1 MGQCKSRLNIF
12 TEICM
17 TKFVRSHGHEFSA
30 CKFKENAQEDSL
42 LAVEIVKGRGG
53 AVLRFCFLI

>member
-12 TEICM
+12 TEIYM
-17 TKFVRSHGHEFSA
+17 TKFLCSHGHEFSA

-42 LAVEIVKGRGG
+42 LAVKIVKGRGG